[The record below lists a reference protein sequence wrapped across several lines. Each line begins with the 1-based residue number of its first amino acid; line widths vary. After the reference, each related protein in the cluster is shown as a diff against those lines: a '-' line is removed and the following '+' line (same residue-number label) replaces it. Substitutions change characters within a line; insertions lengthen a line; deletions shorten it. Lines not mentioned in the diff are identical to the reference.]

1 MLCVSGFGLCYGL
14 LCGIWAVLRIL
25 FCALGFGVVLGGASC
40 FGLYLGFRR
49 GFGRCFVF
57 GIVLWII
64 VFVLGG
70 ALCIA
75 GLVLGG
81 SVFCNFCCIDF
92 WIRETLPNYFTG
104 IFWEILFSMRET
116 LPPKLY
122 DGFWWCSIGWIL
134 LGWLVHV
141 IFFGMDYSTIL
152 LVGLLNIFCDGVL
165 LWFMMIGR
173 CCGFVFVLVDW
184 FFLVWVMSWLLWFIC
199 LMFLW
204 YCYDFLL
211 NDVFEVWFYEIVM
224 KWWLEDV
231 LERLSWEIVLIFLLN
246 EVLEWC
252 FFEIVMKWWWKCR
265 EGCRVMMMMGRWA
278 RPTLT
283 YIYIYNGA

>member
-1 MLCVSGFGLCYGL
+1 MDYCICL
-14 LCGIWAVLRIL
+14 
-25 FCALGFGVVLGGASC
+25 
-40 FGLYLGFRR
+40 
-49 GFGRCFVF
+49 GRCFVYCGF
-57 GIVLWII
+57 GVGW
-64 VFVLGG
+64 
-70 ALCIA
+70 
-75 GLVLGG
+75 

-152 LVGLLNIFCDGVL
+152 LVGLLNNFCDGVL

-184 FFLVWVMSWLLWFIC
+184 LFFWFGLCLGCYDLFVWCFYDIVMIFCWMMFLKYGFMRLLW
-199 LMFLW
+199 
-204 YCYDFLL
+204 
-211 NDVFEVWFYEIVM
+211 ND
-224 KWWLEDV
+224 
-231 LERLSWEIVLIFLLN
+231 
-246 EVLEWC
+246 
-252 FFEIVMKWWWKCR
+252 
-265 EGCRVMMMMGRWA
+265 G
-278 RPTLT
+278 
-283 YIYIYNGA
+283 

>member
-1 MLCVSGFGLCYGL
+1 MGLGGSYGFGLCFGL
-14 LCGIWAVLRIL
+14 GCSVGRCFVFRVSGCVMDYCVGFGRCFGFCFVLWGLVLCWEVLRVLDCIWD
-25 FCALGFGVVLGGASC
+25 FGV
-40 FGLYLGFRR
+40 

-152 LVGLLNIFCDGVL
+152 LVGLLNNFCDGVL

-184 FFLVWVMSWLLWFIC
+184 LFFWFGLCLGCYDLFVWCFYDIVMIFCWMMFLKYGFMRLLW
-199 LMFLW
+199 
-204 YCYDFLL
+204 
-211 NDVFEVWFYEIVM
+211 ND
-224 KWWLEDV
+224 
-231 LERLSWEIVLIFLLN
+231 
-246 EVLEWC
+246 
-252 FFEIVMKWWWKCR
+252 
-265 EGCRVMMMMGRWA
+265 G
-278 RPTLT
+278 
-283 YIYIYNGA
+283 